1 MTIRFLQDGLRDRI
15 DCRFEIVQCWAYGRN
30 RRAAGCARRAGGAG
44 LVGQRADLT
53 GGASCPRALGAAM
66 AGEEE
71 GEEVERR
78 IYPTETAAL
87 AGGKAL
93 LKANELDDAADAFGQ
108 ALELAIAAH
117 GEDSCATADYYM
129 AYGDVLLRIVDESN
143 DVFGGGAQ
151 PEDPRANQENT
162 GARPTLLA
170 CAVAH
175 PPHH

>member
-1 MTIRFLQDGLRDRI
+1 
-15 DCRFEIVQCWAYGRN
+15 
-30 RRAAGCARRAGGAG
+30 
-44 LVGQRADLT
+44 
-53 GGASCPRALGAAM
+53 M
-66 AGEEE
+66 AHEEE
-71 GEEVERR
+71 EEAERR

-108 ALELAIAAH
+108 ALELAIARH

-129 AYGDVLLRIVDESN
+129 AYGDVLLRIVDKNGEMCKRSCPARCGDRARRGVPSAFHCQLCRAWSCKFEGRWRLPVGAG

-162 GARPTLLA
+162 GT
-170 CAVAH
+170 
-175 PPHH
+175 